1 MKDKKDVIALAV
13 GNTYD
18 IVTRTSM
25 TAHPAR
31 APYPRASFSLLIP
44 IQKGGYMEE
53 IYDVLSIVECLP
65 QDVEKQKVHLA
76 ASQYALLER
85 YHELR
90 SKTFVMSKRAN
101 IKQPFIRKNIQ
112 VSVMLNSSEIPTV
125 SSCFL

>member
-53 IYDVLSIVECLP
+53 IYDVLSKEWTESDKINLYICAKPRLF
-65 QDVEKQKVHLA
+65 KVVD
-76 ASQYALLER
+76 R
-85 YHELR
+85 R
-90 SKTFVMSKRAN
+90 RV
-101 IKQPFIRKNIQ
+101 
-112 VSVMLNSSEIPTV
+112 V
-125 SSCFL
+125 